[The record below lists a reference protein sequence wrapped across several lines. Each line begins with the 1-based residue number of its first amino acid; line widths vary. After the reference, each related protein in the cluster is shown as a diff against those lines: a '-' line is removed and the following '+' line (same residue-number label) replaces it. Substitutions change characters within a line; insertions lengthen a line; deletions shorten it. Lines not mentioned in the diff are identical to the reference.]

1 MTQSASDKETE
12 RLIALGNYDILGSPA
27 ELAYDEIA
35 ELAAHI
41 CQCPVAVI
49 NFLDDKSVWTK
60 CRYGLPPRGPV
71 PRELS
76 MCTTTAC
83 GSDLVVIPDM
93 TKDERSAHKPSVTG
107 NPHFRFYC
115 GMPLINPEGF
125 SLGTLCVL
133 DFQPREISFEQGE
146 AVRRL
151 ARQVVTLL
159 ELRRS
164 LLQLDRTREELQD
177 QREKSERLLRNM
189 LPEAVAQ
196 ELKGGNRV
204 TARFYDAATIL
215 FADFEGFTK
224 LAESMEPKELIG
236 QLDDYFSAF
245 DEIAERHRLEML
257 KTIGD
262 AYMCVGGVPETNR
275 SHPIDACLAA
285 LEMQQLIDGMN
296 RERKKLRLP
305 HWDLRVGL
313 HTGPVIAGVVGRRK
327 FIYDVWGD
335 AVNIAA
341 RMESAGAAG
350 KINVSEAIYHRTKDL
365 FDFEPRGSVEAK
377 NKGRLEMFF
386 LRRIKAS
393 LARDGEGHVPNQAFF
408 AAAGTPFPLLS
419 AAV

>member
-1 MTQSASDKETE
+1 MMRLPNWQPRSASAPQPL
-12 RLIALGNYDILGSPA
+12 LI
-27 ELAYDEIA
+27 
-35 ELAAHI
+35 
-41 CQCPVAVI
+41 
-49 NFLDDKSVWTK
+49 FLDDKSVWSK
-60 CRYGLPPRGPV
+60 CRYGLMPKTPT

-76 MCTTTAC
+76 LCATTAR
-83 GSDLVVIPDM
+83 GSDLLVIPDM
-93 TKDERSAHKPSVTG
+93 TKDERSAQHPRVTG
-107 NPHFRFYC
+107 KPYYRFYC

-125 SLGTLCVL
+125 SLGALCVL

-151 ARQVVTLL
+151 AHQVVTLL

-164 LLQLDRTREELQD
+164 LLQLDRTRQELQD
-177 QREKSERLLRNM
+177 QREKSERLLHNM
-189 LPEAVAQ
+189 VPMAVAQ
-196 ELKGGNRV
+196 ELKNDNKV

-224 LAESMEPKELIG
+224 LAETMEPKELIG

-245 DEIAERHRLEML
+245 DEIAECHRLEML

-285 LEMQQLIDGMN
+285 LEMQRLIAGMN
-296 RERKKLRLP
+296 RERRKLRLP

-335 AVNIAA
+335 AVNVAA
-341 RMESAGAAG
+341 RMDSAGAAG
-350 KINVSEAIYHRTKDL
+350 RINVSEAIYHRTKDL
-365 FDFEPRGSVEAK
+365 FDFEPRGSIEAK

-386 LRRIKAS
+386 LLRIKAS
-393 LARDGEGHVPNQAFF
+393 LARDAEGHVPSEAFF
-408 AAAGTPFPLLS
+408 AAAGAPFALQ
-419 AAV
+419 AANASFPST

>member
-1 MTQSASDKETE
+1 MTETASDKETE
-12 RLIALGNYDILGSPA
+12 RLAALRDYDIIGSPA

-35 ELAAHI
+35 ELAAQV
-41 CQCPVAVI
+41 CQCPAAVI
-49 NFLDDKSVWTK
+49 NFLDDKIVWSK
-60 CRYGLPPRGPV
+60 CRYGLMPKTPT

-76 MCTTTAC
+76 LCATTAR
-83 GSDLVVIPDM
+83 GSDLLVIPDM
-93 TKDERSAHKPSVTG
+93 TKDERSAQHPRVTG
-107 NPHFRFYC
+107 KPYYRFYC
-115 GMPLINPEGF
+115 GMPLIDPEGF
-125 SLGTLCVL
+125 SLGALCVL

-151 ARQVVTLL
+151 AHQVVTLL

-164 LLQLDRTREELQD
+164 LLQLDRTRQELQD
-177 QREKSERLLRNM
+177 QREKSERLLHNM
-189 LPEAVAQ
+189 VPMAVAQ
-196 ELKGGNRV
+196 ELKNGNRV

-285 LEMQQLIDGMN
+285 LEMQQLIARTN
-296 RERKKLRLP
+296 RERKKLHLP
-305 HWDLRVGL
+305 RWDLRVGL

-335 AVNIAA
+335 AVNVAA
-341 RMESAGAAG
+341 RMESAGAAS
-350 KINVSEAIYHRTKDL
+350 KINVSEAIYHRTKGL
-365 FDFEPRGSVEAK
+365 FEFESRGSIEAK
-377 NKGRLEMFF
+377 NKGQLEMFF
-386 LRRIKAS
+386 LLRIKAG
-393 LARDGEGHVPNQAFF
+393 LARDGEGYAPNDAFF
-408 AAAGTPFPLLS
+408 AAAGTPFPIFGS
-419 AAV
+419 AA

>member
-1 MTQSASDKETE
+1 MPKTPT
-12 RLIALGNYDILGSPA
+12 
-27 ELAYDEIA
+27 
-35 ELAAHI
+35 
-41 CQCPVAVI
+41 
-49 NFLDDKSVWTK
+49 
-60 CRYGLPPRGPV
+60 

-76 MCTTTAC
+76 LCATTAR
-83 GSDLVVIPDM
+83 GSDLLVIPDM
-93 TKDERSAHKPSVTG
+93 TKDERSAQHPRVTG
-107 NPHFRFYC
+107 KPYYRFYC

-125 SLGTLCVL
+125 SLGALCVL

-151 ARQVVTLL
+151 AHQVVTLL

-164 LLQLDRTREELQD
+164 LLQLDRTRQELQD
-177 QREKSERLLRNM
+177 QREKSERLLHNM
-189 LPEAVAQ
+189 VPMAVAQ
-196 ELKGGNRV
+196 ELKNGNRV

-245 DEIAERHRLEML
+245 DEVAERHRLEML

-285 LEMQQLIDGMN
+285 LEMQQFIARTN
-296 RERKKLRLP
+296 RERKKLHLP
-305 HWDLRVGL
+305 RWDLRVGL

-335 AVNIAA
+335 AVNVAA
-341 RMESAGAAG
+341 RMESAGAAS
-350 KINVSEAIYHRTKDL
+350 KINVSEAIYHRTKGL
-365 FDFEPRGSVEAK
+365 FEFESRGSIEAK
-377 NKGRLEMFF
+377 NKGQLEMFF
-386 LRRIKAS
+386 LLRIKAG
-393 LARDGEGHVPNQAFF
+393 LARDGEGYAPNDAFF
-408 AAAGTPFPLLS
+408 AAAGTPFPIFGS
-419 AAV
+419 AA